1 VEKEQQKEEIA
12 EEVELGKEEE
22 VETEA
27 PKAIDEV
34 TSLKKSLEKE
44 KERAE
49 EYLDQWRRARADL
62 ANYKRRTEQ
71 EREELLKF
79 GNALLIAKVLPVLD
93 DFERAI
99 QTVPRELLR
108 LSWLEGVVLIQ
119 RKLEA
124 ILDQEGVKPIEAQG
138 KLFDPNLHQAVL
150 YEDTDEREDGEIL
163 AELQT
168 GYMLHD
174 KVLRPSLVKVASA
187 RKEKEVEK
195 EKTGDG

>member
-1 VEKEQQKEEIA
+1 MEKEQQKEEIA

-195 EKTGDG
+195 EKKGDG